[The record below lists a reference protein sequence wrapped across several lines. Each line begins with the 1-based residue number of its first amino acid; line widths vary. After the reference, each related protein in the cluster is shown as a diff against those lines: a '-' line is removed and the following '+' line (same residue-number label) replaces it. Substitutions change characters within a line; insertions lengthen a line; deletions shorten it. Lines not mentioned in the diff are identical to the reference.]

1 MSAEINL
8 INNLL
13 VTAGAN
19 LSIEDL
25 TGTVLVSD
33 TPVLDNFHAL
43 KRLPTDF
50 KYIQNNKYCQENAT
64 TKKQKPDFP
73 GNVSSYYIWIMFF
86 ELTTNVIYCD

>member
-50 KYIQNNKYCQENAT
+50 K
-64 TKKQKPDFP
+64 
-73 GNVSSYYIWIMFF
+73 
-86 ELTTNVIYCD
+86 

>member
-50 KYIQNNKYCQENAT
+50 KYIQNNKYCQEYAT
-64 TKKQKPDFP
+64 TKKNNTQT
-73 GNVSSYYIWIMFF
+73 SLEMFRLLIS
-86 ELTTNVIYCD
+86 ELCSLN